1 MSTLQDLKQELS
13 RFGANNDAVETAR
26 GKRML
31 NITPETGEL
40 LALLV
45 HATRARQVL
54 EVGTSNGYSTLWL
67 AEAVIAVGGHVITL
81 EHAEDKA
88 ALAAANFVRAGL
100 QAHITQVLG
109 DAGTWLET
117 ADDGS
122 VDLLFLDS
130 DRSAYARWWP
140 QLRRVLKRGTGLMV
154 VDTPPR
160 TRRRWQISCRLSEPT
175 CPSDAARCRSAT
187 DSSWQCASQT
197 ESLATFAQ
205 RLAPDDSTDAD
216 ARLFC

>member
-1 MSTLQDLKQELS
+1 MSTLQDLKEELS

-54 EVGTSNGYSTLWL
+54 ELGTSNGYSTLWL

-154 VDTPPR
+154 VDNATSHATEMADFMQAVR
-160 TRRRWQISCRLSEPT
+160 ADMSFRCSEVLVGNGQFM
-175 CPSDAARCRSAT
+175 AVRV
-187 DSSWQCASQT
+187 
-197 ESLATFAQ
+197 
-205 RLAPDDSTDAD
+205 AD
-216 ARLFC
+216 

>member
-1 MSTLQDLKQELS
+1 MSTLQDLKEELS
-13 RFGANNDAVETAR
+13 RFGANNDAVETAL

-109 DAGTWLET
+109 DAGAWLET

-154 VDTPPR
+154 VDNATSHATEMADFMQAVR
-160 TRRRWQISCRLSEPT
+160 ADMSFRCSEV
-175 CPSDAARCRSAT
+175 SVGNGQFMAVRV
-187 DSSWQCASQT
+187 
-197 ESLATFAQ
+197 
-205 RLAPDDSTDAD
+205 AD
-216 ARLFC
+216 

>member
-1 MSTLQDLKQELS
+1 MSTLQDLKEELS

-88 ALAAANFVRAGL
+88 TLAAANFVRAGL

-154 VDTPPR
+154 VDNATSHATEMADFMQAVR
-160 TRRRWQISCRLSEPT
+160 ADMSFRCSEVPVGNGQFM
-175 CPSDAARCRSAT
+175 AVRV
-187 DSSWQCASQT
+187 
-197 ESLATFAQ
+197 
-205 RLAPDDSTDAD
+205 AD
-216 ARLFC
+216 

>member
-1 MSTLQDLKQELS
+1 MSALQDLKEELS
-13 RFGANNDAVETAR
+13 RFGTSNDAVETAR

-54 EVGTSNGYSTLWL
+54 EVGTSNDYSTLWL
-67 AEAVIAVGGHVITL
+67 AEAVIAIGGHVTTL

-109 DAGTWLET
+109 DAGAWLET
-117 ADDGS
+117 ADDGN

-140 QLRRVLKRGTGLMV
+140 QLRRVLKPGTGLMV
-154 VDTPPR
+154 VDNATSHATEMADFIR
-160 TRRRWQISCRLSEPT
+160 AVRADISFRCSEVPVGK
-175 CPSDAARCRSAT
+175 SVS
-187 DSSWQCASQT
+187 
-197 ESLATFAQ
+197 
-205 RLAPDDSTDAD
+205 
-216 ARLFC
+216 